1 MADAA
6 TISVT
11 ATMLPDEIA
20 KTMTGSMTVTPSTTG
35 LGGKW
40 YYKETTVLTSAILLA
55 GYFLGE
61 TLALHVSNDFVDF
74 LFIRNAGT
82 ATAQDAYITLDGGAS
97 TATVV
102 DGIVI
107 GFGESWFGRM
117 PSTPVAQIIAFAGT
131 STTLIVAALIE
142 DAA

>member
-6 TISVT
+6 SISIT

-20 KTMTGSMTVTPSTTG
+20 KTMTGSMTVTPSVTG

-40 YYKETTVLTSAILLA
+40 YYKETTVAASAILLT

-61 TLALHVSNDFVDF
+61 SLGLHASNDFVDF

-82 ATAQDAYITLDGGAS
+82 AANQDAYITLDGA
-97 TATVV
+97 TATAAVV
-102 DGIVI
+102 DGIAI

-117 PSTPVAQIIAFAGT
+117 PSTPVAQIIAFAGV